1 MSFFVHSFG
10 VAYTFRGGASDGR
23 GGVLHVQV
31 AMLGWLDAPA
41 VASELNATS
50 AVTMLLRSDSRY
62 ALIVNLWVIR
72 PVLQMNALVPSA
84 RSEGTAA
91 PAEREEICPGLRL
104 CRENL
109 SPGHVRKR

>member
-1 MSFFVHSFG
+1 MTFFVHSFE
-10 VAYTFRGGASDGR
+10 VPHTFRGGASDGR
-23 GGVLHVQV
+23 RGVLPVQV
-31 AMLGWLDAPA
+31 AMLGWLDAPV

-72 PVLQMNALVPSA
+72 PISQMNALVPST
-84 RSEGTAA
+84 RSEGAAA

-104 CRENL
+104 CREHL